1 MEVLSALENMEST
14 VGDLK
19 RTRCEQ
25 RFKIISDYKDAFGDN
40 FDKLT
45 FLNYSTGQSDVTG
58 AMLRDAQTGC
68 EMYEKLGW
76 DEADHNSEGFHKCGC
91 KQLDEQLQFVSEKKV
106 PLSNIDYRLTLGDGR
121 TLRGTTDNDGK
132 TKRIKSATKAIVIEK
147 AEFFVPDNI
156 PRCPQNI
163 CGPGNSE
170 EAVKTIEI
178 DGIETNQEQVGSS
191 VQTVTVKVKSR
202 PLTAGEVAMA
212 RLIFKDSIDY
222 SAVKIHNEDYLPFDF
237 QDDDTAMVPNGN
249 MYFNP
254 KSFLQDFSVVDDRG
268 KMMWFMHEMTHIW
281 QNQLGYSV
289 SWHGFWTF
297 ITGGYIGSRAYKIDP
312 TDSENSPD
320 KNKDFSD
327 FNFEQQAMIVQNY
340 YGAKYLSAT
349 TYNDYYLPF
358 HERVISALLR
368 SPKNVE
374 LLPK

>member
-1 MEVLSALENMEST
+1 MEVLSALENMESS

-76 DEADHNSEGFHKCGC
+76 DSGDHNSEGFYKCGC
-91 KQLDEQLQFVSEKKV
+91 KQLDEQLQFVSEKKA

-170 EAVKTIEI
+170 EAVKTIAI

-202 PLTAGEVAMA
+202 PLTAGEIAMA
-212 RLIFKDSIDY
+212 KLVFKDSINY
-222 SAVKIHNEDYLPFDF
+222 STVKIHNEEYLPFNF
-237 QDDDTAMVPNGN
+237 QDDDTAMTPNGG

-254 KSFLQDFSVVDDRG
+254 NRFVQDFSIED
-268 KMMWFMHEMTHIW
+268 KYSKIWFMHEMTHIW
-281 QNQLGYSV
+281 QYQLGYSV
-289 SWHGFWTF
+289 TWHGFW
-297 ITGGYIGSRAYKIDP
+297 ITISGGYVGGRAYRIDP
-312 TDSENSPD
+312 SESKDSPD
-320 KNKDFSD
+320 INKTFPD
-327 FNFEQQAMIVQNY
+327 FNMEQQGRIIEEY
-340 YGAKYLSAT
+340 FGAKHL
-349 TYNDYYLPF
+349 NDSRFLPNMTFYY
-358 HERVISALLR
+358 RVLQEFIR
-368 SPKNVE
+368 NPKNAK
-374 LLPK
+374 LLP